1 MSDFFHEY
9 LPGDPR
15 ERIKD
20 LLLERKITQ
29 AQLAETIGISESTL
43 NRYLSGQ
50 TEKIPVDHIV
60 AIARFF
66 KVSTDFL
73 LGLTDIPFVTNF
85 DIEKL
90 GLSVGAAKKLLQRTV
105 DPALV
110 SQLIET
116 PAFDTLIVQLNAAR
130 HGTFDAGYNYMSS
143 VFETANQML
152 TDQVRAN
159 PGDRHAAKKVIEEIR
174 TLSVDSK
181 QIELSGLE
189 AAMQQIVAEFKKGS
203 REYLEKMK
211 TLTSEIMRNIASTLR
226 TQMNNPMK
234 LQGVTPEMMVDAV
247 MANLEQ
253 AELTDEQR
261 DALRA
266 AMLPLF
272 TRPQDLAAKIGDQPK
287 RGLPSGTKP

>member
-90 GLSVGAAKKLLQRTV
+90 GLSVGAAKKLLQRKV

-110 SQLIET
+110 SQLIEM
-116 PAFDTLIVQLNAAR
+116 PAFNLLIVQLGAAKR
-130 HGTFDAGYNYMSS
+130 GTFDAGYDYMMEM
-143 VFETANQML
+143 FGA
-152 TDQVRAN
+152 AN
-159 PGDRHAAKKVIEEIR
+159 PRKPHLFVFRVQRHP
-174 TLSVDSK
+174 
-181 QIELSGLE
+181 
-189 AAMQQIVAEFKKGS
+189 F
-203 REYLEKMK
+203 EYL
-211 TLTSEIMRNIASTLR
+211 R
-226 TQMNNPMK
+226 TVKCADP
-234 LQGVTPEMMVDAV
+234 V
-247 MANLEQ
+247 
-253 AELTDEQR
+253 R
-261 DALRA
+261 S
-266 AMLPLF
+266 PLVH
-272 TRPQDLAAKIGDQPK
+272 RY
-287 RGLPSGTKP
+287 LPSFFHASIYRISD

>member
-60 AIARFF
+60 AIARYF

-73 LGLTDIPFVTNF
+73 LGLTDVPFVTNF

-90 GLSVGAAKKLLQRTV
+90 GLSVGAAKKLLQRKV

-110 SQLIET
+110 SQLIEM
-116 PAFDTLIVQLNAAR
+116 PAFNLLIVQLNAAR
-130 HGTFDAGYNYMSS
+130 HGTFDAGYDYMMEM
-143 VFETANQML
+143 FGAANEL
-152 TDQVRAN
+152 LAEHLRTN
-159 PGDRHAAKKVIEEIR
+159 PGDRQAAKDTIDDIRALSMSPKQMELRGIE
-174 TLSVDSK
+174 D
-181 QIELSGLE
+181 
-189 AAMQQIVAEFKKGS
+189 AMRQIVEGFRQGS
-203 REYLEKMK
+203 EKYLEETR
-211 TLTSEIMRNIASTLR
+211 TLTSEIMRNITGTLR

-234 LQGVTPEMMVDAV
+234 LRGITPEMMVDAV
-247 MANLEQ
+247 MINLEKTD
-253 AELTDEQR
+253 LTEEQL
-261 DALRA
+261 AKLRA
-266 AMLPLF
+266 AILPLF
-272 TRPQDLAAKIGDQPK
+272 TRPQEPAAKNGDQLR
-287 RGLPSGTKP
+287 RGLPSGANP